1 MLAGDADQGVARSA
15 ASIKF
20 VGMNIDH
27 QCDQI
32 TLARLPS
39 QTSSTNQPA
48 GGRSRITKLLM
59 TVSAIFPARAGYYA
73 CAWRPPL
80 HTPSGAI
87 SSQA

>member
-27 QCDQI
+27 QCDPI

-39 QTSSTNQPA
+39 QDVEHKPA
-48 GGRSRITKLLM
+48 G
-59 TVSAIFPARAGYYA
+59 PADDQE
-73 CAWRPPL
+73 
-80 HTPSGAI
+80 
-87 SSQA
+87 SQNCS